1 MCLDRRR
8 TLDVATDYLYG
19 EEPTPYNFERF
30 VRTIQSL
37 SEISRGAFIPQD
49 IKEVCPAR
57 IEIILQEQYTEE
69 ELPAHYDIQKVHPGT
84 IEFVL
89 NGENYSLTP
98 KAAPDDPLILISQI
112 NPMIIKTGYQF
123 IVDGSGGPYYLVFA
137 MTTEEV
143 EWWNLGRTILNS
155 T

>member
-1 MCLDRRR
+1 M
-8 TLDVATDYLYG
+8 
-19 EEPTPYNFERF
+19 
-30 VRTIQSL
+30 
-37 SEISRGAFIPQD
+37 
-49 IKEVCPAR
+49 
-57 IEIILQEQYTEE
+57 QEQYTEE
-69 ELPAHYDIQKVHPGT
+69 ALLDRYYIQPDHYYIQKVHPGT

-89 NGENYSLTP
+89 NGELNYSLTP

-143 EWWNLGRTILNS
+143 EWWNLGKTILNS